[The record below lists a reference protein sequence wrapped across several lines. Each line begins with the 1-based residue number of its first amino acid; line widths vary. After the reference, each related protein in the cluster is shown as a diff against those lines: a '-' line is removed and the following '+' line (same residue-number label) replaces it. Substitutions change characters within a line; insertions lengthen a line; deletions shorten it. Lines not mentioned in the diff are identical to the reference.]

1 MGGFGR
7 HLNWTIAVGAINPCA
22 CFTLVD
28 GDVLDAIGT
37 IKLDSHAQYLITKCR
52 ESQSATSRFNELAR
66 VLMRCDHLASETA
79 GMSMRHFQAKIP
91 RDSFLTG
98 LQVTGSFEEGFALNV
113 FATE

>member
-28 GDVLDAIGT
+28 GDALGAPRT

-66 VLMRCDHLASETA
+66 VLMRRDHVASVIVNA
-79 GMSMRHFQAKIP
+79 NQSVM
-91 RDSFLTG
+91 
-98 LQVTGSFEEGFALNV
+98 
-113 FATE
+113 